1 MNQQLESED
10 KGMGLLSSI
19 GDAVGGAIDA
29 ATDVVSD
36 VAEGVGDAVGGAES
50 ALTGMVGDTFES
62 ITDSLGPIGDVFD
75 GAMDVLSAGSF
86 GSMLNAGLDKL
97 GMPDWIGDIGG
108 GVLDFCTGNFV
119 GAAANGLDALE
130 DVAKAC
136 GGDELAGYL
145 KAGSQ
150 VTGMFAGGPG
160 AIGGKAGQLID
171 TAQDSVGMI
180 DDAMGVAG
188 SFADGDILGAGDGL
202 LELVGGDL
210 GPLTSQFGDLSDQAL
225 GALDDVV
232 PNARGLLGGI
242 GNALED
248 GQLTI
253 DDLGELP
260 LGDLASQ
267 VGAEIPEEILDQI
280 GGPITDFV
288 AQADQDISGALDD
301 LQEVLDPA
309 KMLNKSVFDAVK
321 NAAEM
326 LPEDVAGLDA
336 KQEMIDGLLELS
348 LGNPVGADMLRDL
361 LDQAASIRD
370 DVDITEH
377 HCANMRA

>member
-1 MNQQLESED
+1 
-10 KGMGLLSSI
+10 MGLLSSI

-36 VAEGVGDAVGGAES
+36 VAEGVGDAVGGAGS

-62 ITDSLGPIGDVFD
+62 ITDSLGPIGDVVD
-75 GAMDVLSAGSF
+75 GAMDVLSAGSL

-150 VTGMFAGGPG
+150 VTGMFAGGAG

-171 TAQDSVGMI
+171 TAQDSVSMI
-180 DDAMGVAG
+180 DDTMGVAG
-188 SFADGDILGAGDGL
+188 SFADGDIMGAGDGL
-202 LELVGGDL
+202 LDLVGGDL
-210 GPLTSQFGDLSDQAL
+210 GPLTSQFGDLSEQAL

-232 PNARGLLGGI
+232 PNARDLLGGI
-242 GNALED
+242 GGALED

-253 DDLGELP
+253 DDLGQLP
-260 LGDLASQ
+260 LGEIASQ
-267 VGAEIPEEILDQI
+267 TGIDIPDGLLAQL
-280 GGPITDFV
+280 GGPISEFV
-288 AQADQDISGALDD
+288 VQCDQELSGATDN
-301 LQEVLDPA
+301 LQELLDPA
-309 KMLNKSVFDAVK
+309 KTLNHSLFDSIKDAVGDV
-321 NAAEM
+321 
-326 LPEDVAGLDA
+326 PEDIAGLDA
-336 KQEMIDGLLELS
+336 KQEMIDDLLEVA

-361 LDQAASIRD
+361 LDQASQMRD
-370 DVDITEH
+370 DVDIAGH
-377 HCANMRA
+377 HMAHMRA